1 MFCFTSFFFFFVSL
15 SNRFLFFQS
24 IYSIERD
31 KCHLFLLG
39 IFDLLVWSLTQI
51 LILQGCKALSLV
63 FFICFLFYFLFQV
76 FISKILA
83 KRDCYFLLKEWKI
96 AYICTCINY
105 QIGNPCNWAWF
116 LFQKKIAL

>member
-1 MFCFTSFFFFFVSL
+1 MFCFTSFFFFLSLSL

-39 IFDLLVWSLTQI
+39 IFDLLVWSLTLI

-63 FFICFLFYFLFQV
+63 FFSFFFLFQV

-83 KRDCYFLLKEWKI
+83 KRDSYFLLKEWKI

-105 QIGNPCNWAWF
+105 QMGTYAIGHGFCP
-116 LFQKKIAL
+116 KKFTL